1 MKTRVVARWNGRIG
15 RDEFH
20 IEELVP
26 EHERFNSYAS
36 PFTRGE
42 NESPEEWHA
51 RHMYTVPAEW
61 EFRMVTPDRAEA
73 IEIAERIASGGKPE
87 RIITEFDFP

>member
-1 MKTRVVARWNGRIG
+1 MKTRVVVRWNGRIG

-20 IEELVP
+20 IEELIP
-26 EHERFNSYAS
+26 EHVRMLAVA
-36 PFTRGE
+36 RLI
-42 NESPEEWHA
+42 PEESIEDWRKRA
-51 RHMYTVPAEW
+51 SYTYPAEW
-61 EFRMVTPDRAEA
+61 QFRMVTPDRAEA